1 MEILEG
7 FRFICTE
14 IMPLLGFSKLLC
26 SFSAPLAIFH
36 NKFSALIPVSSPTDD
51 QNMIIN
57 KSIKRMIPI
66 TYSNTKQNQKFPSR
80 NNMRGRHG
88 LDIQRL

>member
-7 FRFICTE
+7 FRFIFTE
-14 IMPLLGFSKLLC
+14 IMTLLGFSKLLC
-26 SFSAPLAIFH
+26 SFPAPLAVFH
-36 NKFSALIPVSSPTDD
+36 NKLSALIPVSSSTDD

-57 KSIKRMIPI
+57 KSIKRMISI
-66 TYSNTKQNQKFPSR
+66 TYSNTNQTQKFPSR
-80 NNMRGRHG
+80 NNRRGGHG